1 MICLNQNNLTSG
13 MMQEILELATWTT
26 WMCSYVSP
34 KSQQLEEEV
43 SLNHTLDS
51 GLEFLNL
58 DDLSILAFI

>member
-1 MICLNQNNLTSG
+1 